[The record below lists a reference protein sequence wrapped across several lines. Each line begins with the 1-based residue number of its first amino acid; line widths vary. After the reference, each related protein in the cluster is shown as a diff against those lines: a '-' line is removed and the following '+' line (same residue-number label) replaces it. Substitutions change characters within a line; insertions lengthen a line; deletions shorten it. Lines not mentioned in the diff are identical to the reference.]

1 MRAEEVAGRT
11 GKPPDGSAKTRE
23 AKAVTVWTAESRDA
37 DALLCGILARSPM
50 RLPWKAPLRP
60 TSTPTAPTSPSGSL
74 REATPARLHPSL
86 AWRGAGRWLS
96 LDLEY
101 HPRTVP
107 SSHSEL
113 DRYHA
118 KPAVHRAAPSIF
130 GETSESTHGA
140 TARCAELDDGKLS
153 AVVHALL
160 AHRTSRAEATPCA
173 LYLFHSRARMRYPRF
188 HSQGLCTSTGVVE
201 AGCQVAIGTR
211 LERAGMDGTECP
223 HRPSLLQAQRAVR
236 RLLGAPRGPDCRATP
251 SNLTCA
257 PMESDG

>member
-37 DALLCGILARSPM
+37 DALLCGILDRSPM

-60 TSTPTAPTSPSGSL
+60 TSTPTAPTSPSGSAGAASPQPRVAWCWVMAQLGSGTPPANGSLQPL
-74 REATPARLHPSL
+74 RCSTGITPNQLYTAPLHPFS
-86 AWRGAGRWLS
+86 ARS
-96 LDLEY
+96 
-101 HPRTVP
+101 
-107 SSHSEL
+107 
-113 DRYHA
+113 
-118 KPAVHRAAPSIF
+118 
-130 GETSESTHGA
+130 SESTHGA
-140 TARCAELDDGKLS
+140 TARCAELGDGKLP

-160 AHRTSRAEATPCA
+160 AHRTSHAEATPCA

-236 RLLGAPRGPDCRATP
+236 RLLGAPRGPDCRVSP

-257 PMESDG
+257 PLEPRL